1 MKKGRK
7 KERRKA
13 LSKPE
18 MKDNSLISIKT
29 IRSMHP
35 TNVFPKITANLTGK
49 TLEQQLQHYLLES
62 VPEDVTQ

>member
-1 MKKGRK
+1 
-7 KERRKA
+7 
-13 LSKPE
+13 